1 MRVELRLLAMAAGA
15 IGPALLI
22 SMPAGAA
29 DETFAATKAISAPSG
44 KITSFDISFVDP
56 VLGLYLLGDRT
67 QNAVDVIDTD
77 RNTFVKQL
85 GKGLFTGPGPCPPI
99 KQPAGANDCAGPDGV
114 VAIRHKEVWAGDGDS
129 TVKVFD
135 VEGPGTAPT
144 HTISTGGVHRA
155 DELCFDPKH
164 KLVLV
169 ANNAEAPFPFATL
182 ISTETYMALKRIT
195 FDGNNGTPK
204 ATNGAE
210 QCQYDRRTDR
220 FYISIP
226 EINGPGNN
234 SASGGV
240 AVIKHTGEVE
250 TTFVIPVAQCSGPQG
265 MAIGPDHQ
273 ILLGCNGA
281 VNANASTVV
290 IDDRDGHVIATLNN
304 ESGADEVWFNPGD
317 GHYFLARSSA
327 VGTSQFLGVVDAE
340 RLKED
345 ASVVTTGKGTGIG
358 NAHSVAADPVRNQ
371 IYFPIP
377 SSATG
382 GLCTAAGGNS
392 ANGCIAVFTTPN
404 DDHRGCE
411 ADGSP
416 MLLVSEDGDEE
427 SHHHRRCD

>member
-1 MRVELRLLAMAAGA
+1 MRVELRLFAVAAGA
-15 IGPALLI
+15 IASALLT
-22 SMPAGAA
+22 MNAPAGAA
-29 DETFAATKAISAPSG
+29 DEAFTATKAISAPSG
-44 KITSFDISFVDP
+44 TINSFDISFVDP

-77 RNTFVKQL
+77 RNTFIKQL
-85 GKGLFTGPGPCPPI
+85 GKGLFTGPGLCPPI

-114 VAIRHKEVWAGDGDS
+114 VAIRHREVWAGDGDS

-135 VEGPGTAPT
+135 LEGAGTTPT
-144 HTISTGGVHRA
+144 HTISTGGIHRA

-164 KLVLV
+164 NLVLV
-169 ANNAEAPFPFATL
+169 ANNADTPFPFATL

-195 FDGNNGTPK
+195 LDGNNGTPK

-210 QCQYDRRTDR
+210 QCQYDQRTDR
-220 FYISIP
+220 FYMSIP

-234 SASGGV
+234 TAAGGV
-240 AVIKHTGEVE
+240 AVIDHTGKVE

-290 IDDRDGHVIATLNN
+290 IDDRDGHVLATLNN
-304 ESGADEVWFNPGD
+304 ESGADEVWYNPGD

-345 ASVVTTGKGTGIG
+345 ASAVTTGKGTGIG
-358 NAHSVAADPVRNQ
+358 NAHSVAADPVRNRV
-371 IYFPIP
+371 YVPIP

-392 ANGCIAVFTTPN
+392 AIGCIAVFTTPK
-404 DDHRGCE
+404 DDHGCE
-411 ADGSP
+411 AEGSP
-416 MLLVSEDGDEE
+416 LVLVSEDGDGE
-427 SHHHRRCD
+427 SHRRRCD

>member
-1 MRVELRLLAMAAGA
+1 MRVELRLLAMTAGA
-15 IGPALLI
+15 IASALLTM
-22 SMPAGAA
+22 SAPAGAA
-29 DETFAATKAISAPSG
+29 DEAFTATKAISAPSG
-44 KITSFDISFVDP
+44 TINSFDISFVDP
-56 VLGLYLLGDRT
+56 VLGIYLLGDRT
-67 QNAVDVIDTD
+67 QNAVDVVDTN

-85 GKGLFTGPGPCPPI
+85 GKGLFTGPGACPPI

-114 VAIRHKEVWAGDGDS
+114 VAIRHREVWAGDGDS

-135 VEGPGTAPT
+135 LEGAGTTPV

-182 ISTETYMALKRIT
+182 ISTETYMALTRIT

-204 ATNGAE
+204 ATDGAE
-210 QCQYDRRTDR
+210 QCQYDPRTDR

-226 EINGPGNN
+226 EINGPGDN
-234 SASGGV
+234 SAAGGV
-240 AVIKHTGEVE
+240 AVIDHTGKVE
-250 TTFVIPVAQCSGPQG
+250 TIFVVPVAQCSGPQG

-290 IDDRDGHVIATLNN
+290 IDDRDGHVLATLNN
-304 ESGADEVWFNPGD
+304 ESGADEVWYNPGD

-358 NAHSVAADPVRNQ
+358 NAHSVAADPVRNR
-371 IYFPIP
+371 IYVPIP

-392 ANGCIAVFTTPN
+392 ANGCIAVFTTPK
-404 DDHRGCE
+404 DDHGCE
-411 ADGSP
+411 AEGSP
-416 MLLVSEDGDEE
+416 LVLVSEDGDGE
-427 SHHHRRCD
+427 SHRRRCD

>member
-1 MRVELRLLAMAAGA
+1 MAVGVIAPAMLAGT
-15 IGPALLI
+15 PVR
-22 SMPAGAA
+22 AA
-29 DETFAATKAISAPSG
+29 DEVFAATKAISAPAG

-56 VLGLYLLGDRT
+56 ALGLYFLGDRT
-67 QNAVDVIDTD
+67 QVAVDVINTD
-77 RNTFVKQL
+77 SNTFLKQL
-85 GKGLFTGPGPCPPI
+85 GKGVFTGPGPCPPI

-114 VAIRHKEVWAGDGDS
+114 VAIEHREVWAGDGDS

-135 VEGPGTAPT
+135 LEGPGSTPI

-164 KLVLV
+164 HLVLV

-220 FYISIP
+220 FYLSIP

-234 SASGGV
+234 SAAGGV
-240 AVIKHTGEVE
+240 AVIDHTGQVE

-265 MAIGPDHQ
+265 MTIGPDHQ

-290 IDDRDGHVIATLNN
+290 IDDRNGHVLAALNN
-304 ESGADEVWFNPGD
+304 ESGADEVWYNPGD

-345 ASVVTTGKGTGIG
+345 ASVATTGEGTGIG

-371 IYFPIP
+371 VYVPIP
-377 SSATG
+377 STATG
-382 GLCTAAGGNS
+382 GLCSAAGGNS
-392 ANGCIAVFTTPN
+392 ANGCIAVFTTPK
-404 DDHRGCE
+404 DDHMCE
-411 ADGSP
+411 ARRSLLFRVSDGGEADFS
-416 MLLVSEDGDEE
+416 
-427 SHHHRRCD
+427 RRSCRDH

>member
-1 MRVELRLLAMAAGA
+1 MKMDLRLLAMAVGA
-15 IGPALLI
+15 IAPTFLVTAPAR
-22 SMPAGAA
+22 AA
-29 DETFAATKAISAPSG
+29 DEVFAATRAISAPTG

-67 QNAVDVIDTD
+67 QVAVDVISTD
-77 RNTFVKQL
+77 SNTFVKQL
-85 GKGLFTGPGPCPPI
+85 GKGVFTGASPCPPI

-114 VAIRHKEVWAGDGDS
+114 VAIEHREVWAGDGDS

-135 VEGPGTAPT
+135 LKGPGSTPS

-164 KLVLV
+164 HLVMV
-169 ANNAEAPFPFATL
+169 ANNAEAPFPFVTL
-182 ISTETYMALKRIT
+182 ISTATYMALKRIT
-195 FDGNNGTPK
+195 LDGNNGTPK

-210 QCQYDRRTDR
+210 QCQYDERTDR
-220 FYISIP
+220 FYISVP
-226 EINGPGNN
+226 EINGPGDN

-240 AVIKHTGEVE
+240 AVIDHTGKVE
-250 TTFVIPVAQCSGPQG
+250 TTFVVPVAQCSGPQG
-265 MAIGPDHQ
+265 LTIGPDHQ

-290 IDDRDGHVIATLNN
+290 IDDRNGHVLATLNN
-304 ESGADEVWFNPGD
+304 ESGSDEVWYNPGD

-327 VGTSQFLGVVDAE
+327 VGTSQFLGVIDAE

-358 NAHSVAADPVRNQ
+358 TAHSVAADPVRNQ
-371 IYFPIP
+371 VYVPIP

-382 GLCTAAGGNS
+382 GLCSAAGGNS
-392 ANGCIAVFTTPN
+392 ANGCIAVFTTPH
-404 DDHRGCE
+404 DDQVCDSR
-411 ADGSP
+411 S
-416 MLLVSEDGDEE
+416 LLFRISEGGNAE
-427 SHHHRRCD
+427 HPCHGR

>member
-1 MRVELRLLAMAAGA
+1 MAAGA
-15 IGPALLI
+15 IAPALLA
-22 SMPAGAA
+22 SMPASAA
-29 DETFAATKAISAPSG
+29 DETFAATTAISAPSG

-56 VLGLYLLGDRT
+56 ALGLYFLGDRT
-67 QNAVDVIDTD
+67 QNAVDVIDTES
-77 RNTFVKQL
+77 NTFVKQL
-85 GKGLFTGPGPCPPI
+85 GMGLFTGPGLCPPI

-114 VAIRHKEVWAGDGDS
+114 LAIRHKEVWAGDGDS

-135 VEGPGTAPT
+135 IEGAGTTPS
-144 HTISTGGVHRA
+144 HVISTGGVHRA
-155 DELCFDPKH
+155 DELCFDPRH

-226 EINGPGNN
+226 EINGPGDN
-234 SASGGV
+234 SAAGGV
-240 AVIKHTGEVE
+240 AVIKSTGEVE
-250 TTFVIPVAQCSGPQG
+250 TVFSIPVGQCSGPQG

-290 IDDRDGHVIATLNN
+290 IDDRDGHVITTLNN

-345 ASVVTTGKGTGIG
+345 PSVVTTGKGTGIG
-358 NAHSVAADPVRNQ
+358 NAHSVAADPVLNRV
-371 IYFPIP
+371 YFPIP
-377 SSATG
+377 SNATG

-404 DDHRGCE
+404 DDHSCDEGFVQ
-411 ADGSP
+411 
-416 MLLVSEDGDEE
+416 VSEDEDDF
-427 SHHHRRCD
+427 HHRRCGDH

>member
-1 MRVELRLLAMAAGA
+1 MRVELRLLAMTAGA
-15 IGPALLI
+15 IASALLTM
-22 SMPAGAA
+22 SAPAGAA
-29 DETFAATKAISAPSG
+29 DETFTATKAISAPTG
-44 KITSFDISFVDP
+44 TINSFDISFVDP

-67 QNAVDVIDTD
+67 QNAIDVIDTD
-77 RNTFVKQL
+77 RNTFTKQL
-85 GKGLFTGPGPCPPI
+85 GKGLFTGPGLCPPI

-114 VAIRHKEVWAGDGDS
+114 VAIRHREVWAGDGDS

-135 VEGPGTAPT
+135 LEGPGTTPT

-164 KLVLV
+164 NLVMV
-169 ANNAEAPFPFATL
+169 ANNADTPFPFVTL
-182 ISTETYMALKRIT
+182 ISTETYMALTRIT
-195 FDGNNGTPK
+195 LDGNNGTPK

-210 QCQYDRRTDR
+210 QCKYDQRTDR
-220 FYISIP
+220 FYISVP

-234 SASGGV
+234 TAAGGV
-240 AVIKHTGEVE
+240 AVIDHTGKVE

-290 IDDRDGHVIATLNN
+290 IDDRDGHVLATLNN
-304 ESGADEVWFNPGD
+304 ESGADEVWYNPGD

-340 RLKED
+340 SLKED
-345 ASVVTTGKGTGIG
+345 PSVVTTGEGTGIG
-358 NAHSVAADPVRNQ
+358 NAHSVAADPVRNRV
-371 IYFPIP
+371 YFPIP

-392 ANGCIAVFTTPN
+392 AIGCIAVFTTPH
-404 DDHRGCE
+404 DDHGCE
-411 ADGSP
+411 AEGSP
-416 MLLVSEDGDEE
+416 MLLVSEDRDGQF
-427 SHHHRRCD
+427 HRRRCD